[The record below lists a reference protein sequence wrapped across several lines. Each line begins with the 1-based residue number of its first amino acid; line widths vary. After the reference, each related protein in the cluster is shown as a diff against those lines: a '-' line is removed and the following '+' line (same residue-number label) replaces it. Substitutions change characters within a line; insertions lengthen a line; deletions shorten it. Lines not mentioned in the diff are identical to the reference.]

1 MYNTGLKILFAAV
14 AVLYMGF
21 ICRAGTDTTRIYFRL
36 DNPALEQQ
44 AKKKIDSVL
53 YHDIINAS
61 HDILIV
67 GYADHL
73 GTDKYND
80 VLSENRAKNVKAYL
94 QEMGIPEK
102 QVSYCVGK
110 GEIPRDIELPD
121 GYAADRRVD
130 IINITGKKK
139 AVQAPQVVR
148 KKDPVPEP
156 IQSKDALKLNA
167 ATSFKPEGIVVGQL
181 FVLDKI
187 FFHTG
192 RHVVLEESMRELENL
207 YRIMDE
213 NPTLAIRIEG
223 HVCCVHPTLDAL
235 DLDTGE
241 IALSVNRARY
251 IYSYLVKK
259 GIEKERLSY
268 IGYGK
273 SKSLSRTEYT
283 AEEQDMNKRVEIRII
298 KK

>member
-1 MYNTGLKILFAAV
+1 MYNTGLKILFAVV
-14 AVLYMGF
+14 AVLYTGF

-36 DNPALEQQ
+36 DNPALEPQ
-44 AKKKIDSVL
+44 AKQKIDSVL

-80 VLSENRAKNVKAYL
+80 LLSENRAKNVKAYL

-102 QVSYCVGK
+102 QISYCVGK
-110 GEIPRDIELPD
+110 GEIPRDVELPE

-130 IINITGKKK
+130 IINITGNKK
-139 AVQAPQVVR
+139 AAAPLPAAR
-148 KKDPVPEP
+148 KKEPVPEP
-156 IQSKDALKLNA
+156 IQSKDALKLNEA
-167 ATSFKPEGIVVGQL
+167 IPFKPEGIVVGQL

-192 RHVVLEESMRELENL
+192 RHVVMEESIRELENL

-213 NPTLAIRIEG
+213 YPTLAIRIEG

-273 SKSLSRTEYT
+273 SKSLSPTEYT